1 MFWFFKLIVL
11 LLSFC
16 NKLNTRVCPR
26 VLYDSESSLYCSF
39 IWLNL
44 HWPFLS
50 EAGNFILLFCR
61 CIYTFYCPIY
71 CATKVYDKNQNR
83 EKTSW
88 YFALYKIWQCRECLV
103 SPWGYIAENTNGWIK
118 PEKKFL
124 TFLDNLLFYTISLHR
139 ENGYSPRPLLCI
151 YCIYML
157 CLTLITI
164 VIYLQSLIHVHKS
177 CTNMDIKKHAYII

>member
-1 MFWFFKLIVL
+1 M
-11 LLSFC
+11 
-16 NKLNTRVCPR
+16 
-26 VLYDSESSLYCSF
+26 SESIIWFRIKSVLQFYLVKFTLTFF
-39 IWLNL
+39 IRGWK
-44 HWPFLS
+44 FYS
-50 EAGNFILLFCR
+50 TILQVYLC
-61 CIYTFYCPIY
+61 TFYCPIY
-71 CATKVYDKNQNR
+71 CATKLYDKNQNR

-88 YFALYKIWQCRECLV
+88 YLALYKIWQCRECLV

-118 PEKKFL
+118 SEKIFL